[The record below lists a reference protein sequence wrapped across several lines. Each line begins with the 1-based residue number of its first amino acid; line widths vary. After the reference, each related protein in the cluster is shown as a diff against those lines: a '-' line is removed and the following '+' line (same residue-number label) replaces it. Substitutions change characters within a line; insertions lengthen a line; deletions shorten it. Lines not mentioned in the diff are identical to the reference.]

1 MEYHDVMQIYLLDGR
16 KLQVALNQSIPSAVK
31 WTEVNQ
37 WKRGRALRLAFS
49 ATDGPTLID
58 VETFS
63 RIPIIG
69 GLGLLQEN
77 HPLDR
82 LLTQN
87 LEISLDTISI
97 ENSYSAHTQ
106 HWDTEIDRIYEV
118 AAEEAQIS
126 EALRNAHV
134 SWKSFQKNQIKASAA
149 LHSLATGT
157 IWRIQH
163 TEFVHRL
170 TRSHALQLMSLLE
183 PSALG
188 QTSLAEEEQKSAPSV
203 KSAP

>member
-1 MEYHDVMQIYLLDGR
+1 MEYHDVMQIYLVDGR
-16 KLQVALNQSIPSAVK
+16 KLQVALGQSIPSAIA
-31 WTEVNQ
+31 WSEVDQ
-37 WKRGRALRLAFS
+37 WKRGRALRIAFS

-63 RIPIIG
+63 RMPIIG
-69 GLGLLQEN
+69 GLGLPQAN

-97 ENSYSAHTQ
+97 ENSYSVNTQ
-106 HWDTEIDRIYEV
+106 HWETEIDRIYEV
-118 AAEEAQIS
+118 AAKDARVS
-126 EALRNAHV
+126 EALRSAHV
-134 SWKSFQKNQIKASAA
+134 GWKSFRENQIKASAA

-163 TEFVHRL
+163 AEFVHRL
-170 TRSHALQLMSLLE
+170 TRSHALQIMSLLE
-183 PSALG
+183 PSALS
-188 QTSLAEEEQKSAPSV
+188 QTSLAEDEQKSAPSTHYN
-203 KSAP
+203 